1 MRDYTGWR
9 AKIGLIYM
17 ASSTVMEPEFHAMAP
32 EGVSIHTTRI
42 PLPKASA
49 EGIKSMMT
57 EGPLEGAAALLA
69 QAPLDACVFGGTS
82 ASFLEGRG
90 FNDVVANRMRKVMG
104 AIPVTT
110 ASTAAL
116 LAMRTLGVKRMTFV
130 GPYIEEVTA
139 RGRAFFEANGIEVL
153 SAHGLGITADH
164 ELGAVPLERVYGF
177 AKACADAA
185 AEAIFISCTN
195 LRTVGAIE
203 ALEQDLGVPVVSA
216 IQSSFWHA
224 LALAGVGARVTGFGS
239 LFERR
244 PNEALLGQERPAPV
258 AARGG

>member
-1 MRDYTGWR
+1 MRDYIGWR

-17 ASSTVMEPEFHAMAP
+17 ASSVVMEPEFHAMAP

-49 EGIKSMMT
+49 EGIKSMMAD
-57 EGPLEGAAALLA
+57 GPLEQAASLLA
-69 QAPLDACVFGGTS
+69 EAPLDACVFGGTS

-90 FNDVVANRMRKVMG
+90 FNDVVANRMRNVMG
-104 AIPVTT
+104 RIPVTT

-116 LAMRTLGVKRMTFV
+116 LALKTLGVRRMTFV
-130 GPYIEEVTA
+130 GPYIAEVTA

-153 SAHGLGITADH
+153 SAHGLGITSDH
-164 ELGAVPLERVYGF
+164 ELGDVPLERVYTF
-177 AKACADAA
+177 AKQSADAA
-185 AEAIFISCTN
+185 AEAVFISCTN

-224 LALAGVGARVTGFGS
+224 LGLAGVGANVAGFGS
-239 LFERR
+239 LFTHRAATAHEI
-244 PNEALLGQERPAPV
+244 PAQRV
-258 AARGG
+258 AQKT

>member
-1 MRDYTGWR
+1 MRDYVGWR

-32 EGVSIHTTRI
+32 EGISIHTTRI

-49 EGIKSMMT
+49 DGIKTMMS
-57 EGPLEGAAALLA
+57 EGPLERAAALLA
-69 QAPLDACVFGGTS
+69 EAPLDACVFGGTS

-90 FNDVVANRMRKVMG
+90 FNDTVANRMRAVMG
-104 AIPVTT
+104 SIPVTT

-116 LAMRTLGVKRMTFV
+116 LAMKTLGVKRMTFV

-164 ELGAVPLERVYGF
+164 ELGEVPLERVYSF
-177 AKACADAA
+177 AKQSTDAA

-195 LRTVGAIE
+195 LRSVGAIE

-216 IQSSFWHA
+216 IQASFWHA
-224 LALAGVGARVTGFGS
+224 LGLAHVGAQVSGFGR
-239 LFERR
+239 LFAHR
-244 PNEALLGQERPAPV
+244 PNEALLGQERPVAV